1 MSAILQN
8 NELLWVSYNEKEDL
22 MHNRFVQCQSTEDF
36 MRGISL
42 FKEVF
47 ERIFPSGILWDS
59 SDFHFVIPPDLQ
71 RWVYGFLDKPASDT
85 GMEFNVGHVVS
96 PDVFA
101 LVSVMEIY
109 SKNDPL
115 SYRPRYFSHI
125 NQAMQC
131 MTLPQHHPDDV
142 NMQVDKNCEDN
153 RARIILD
160 VSIDLL
166 PDYLHEFRRMFENRA
181 FLVEKMHLY
190 AALSKREK
198 EILSLI
204 TKHYSNQEIADKYT
218 ITLNTAKTHRKNII
232 YKLRCENNAELMYY
246 QVFG

>member
-1 MSAILQN
+1 
-8 NELLWVSYNEKEDL
+8 
-22 MHNRFVQCQSTEDF
+22 
-36 MRGISL
+36 
-42 FKEVF
+42 
-47 ERIFPSGILWDS
+47 
-59 SDFHFVIPPDLQ
+59 
-71 RWVYGFLDKPASDT
+71 
-85 GMEFNVGHVVS
+85 
-96 PDVFA
+96 
-101 LVSVMEIY
+101 
-109 SKNDPL
+109 
-115 SYRPRYFSHI
+115 
-125 NQAMQC
+125 
-131 MTLPQHHPDDV
+131 
-142 NMQVDKNCEDN
+142 MQVDKNCEDN